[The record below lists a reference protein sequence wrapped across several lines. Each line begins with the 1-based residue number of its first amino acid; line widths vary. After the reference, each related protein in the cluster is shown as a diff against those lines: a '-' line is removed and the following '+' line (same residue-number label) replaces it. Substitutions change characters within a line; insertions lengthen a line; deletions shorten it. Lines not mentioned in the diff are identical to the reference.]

1 MSVCEIAVSVVGPA
15 GVELSNDPK
24 HLGRPTPQNRGLFLK
39 DNFARFPTCPT
50 LPEADNP
57 LLDAW
62 LSSNDP
68 IAWIGLIGGEIIDG

>member
-1 MSVCEIAVSVVGPA
+1 MVGPA
-15 GVELSNDPK
+15 GGELSNDPN
-24 HLGRPTPQNRGLFLK
+24 HLGRPTPQNRALFLK

-68 IAWIGLIGGEIIDG
+68 GGWIEALGDG